1 MTFATP
7 AEMRMGLSD
16 PPLMP
21 FWAWSTLLHI
31 GAVTLFSVIHFTKT
45 IDHTA
50 PIVQVTL
57 VDSPVSEPSGK
68 TSNPKTEKADPKMP
82 PPLQAMR
89 SALPRPQPELPTPQ
103 ALKTVTVQTPMPPI
117 ATPENFQ
124 ETIKPL
130 QREAL
135 LDSRAT
141 NHLQVKNYFK
151 VAQRPP
157 VLRQTAKPNTNH
169 LDVAVSTRALPT
181 NLPTRAITQ
190 TALTSRPTPAI
201 HASKA
206 PRMLKAM
213 APGSGNIS
221 KSKVSF
227 GRTIPP
233 IYPRIARESGW
244 EGTVLIRVTIQ
255 ADGNPNSISVRKSSG
270 HTVLDQAAIEA
281 VKKWKFLPAK
291 DGNIPIRSIVE
302 IPINFD
308 LRQQR

>member
-1 MTFATP
+1 MTLATP
-7 AEMRMGLSD
+7 AEMRMGLSG

-31 GAVTLFSVIHFTKT
+31 GAVTLLSVIHFTKT
-45 IDHTA
+45 IDSTA
-50 PIVQVTL
+50 PVVQVTL
-57 VDSPVSEPSGK
+57 VDTPVAEPSTK
-68 TSNPKTEKADPKMP
+68 ASNPKAEKADPKMP

-89 SALPRPQPELPTPQ
+89 PALPRPQREPPIPHSLNT
-103 ALKTVTVQTPMPPI
+103 LTVQTPMPSIP
-117 ATPENFQ
+117 TPVSPREMV
-124 ETIKPL
+124 KPL

-135 LDSRAT
+135 LDSRAI
-141 NHLQVKNYFK
+141 NQLHVKNYFK
-151 VAQRPP
+151 VAQRSP
-157 VLRQTAKPNTNH
+157 VLRQAAKPHTRQ
-169 LDVAVSTRALPT
+169 LDVTVSTRALPT
-181 NLPTRAITQ
+181 NLPTRSRTQ
-190 TALTSRPTPAI
+190 TALTSQATPAI
-201 HASKA
+201 HDSPA

-221 KSKVSF
+221 KSKVGF

-233 IYPRIARESGW
+233 VYPRIARESGW

-255 ADGNPNSISVRKSSG
+255 ADGNPDLISVRKSSG

-281 VKKWKFLPAK
+281 VKKWKFSPAK

-308 LRQQR
+308 LRQQG